1 MSNNIDKKVVD
12 DFGNEWDRFQQAD
25 ITYDAWNQYFH
36 IFPFSEINNDSVGFD
51 MGCGSGRWATF
62 MYDKVGLLN
71 CVDPSKKALNVAKK
85 NLQAAS
91 NINFI
96 EASVGDNNI
105 LQEGSQDFGYC
116 LGVLHHVPE
125 TAEGIKSCSKLLKKG
140 APFLIYL
147 YYNFENKPLFYK
159 YLWKASDII
168 RRIIS
173 RLPNPLKIIIAEL
186 IAILVYLPLAKLSNF
201 VEKLGLNVSNIPLS
215 DYRDKTLHFIR
226 TDSLDRFG
234 TRLEQRFDKAEI
246 SNMLKNAGFEQPIFS
261 ESTPHWVALTRKV

>member
-1 MSNNIDKKVVD
+1 MSNNSDQKTVNGFGDEWERFDQSQLAQDEQQVLFDK
-12 DFGNEWDRFQQAD
+12 
-25 ITYDAWNQYFH
+25 YFS
-36 IFPFSEINNDSVGFD
+36 IFPWSKLPEGSTGFD

-147 YYNFENKPLFYK
+147 YYNFEKIFY
-159 YLWKASDII
+159 
-168 RRIIS
+168 
-173 RLPNPLKIIIAEL
+173 
-186 IAILVYLPLAKLSNF
+186 V
-201 VEKLGLNVSNIPLS
+201 
-215 DYRDKTLHFIR
+215 
-226 TDSLDRFG
+226 
-234 TRLEQRFDKAEI
+234 
-246 SNMLKNAGFEQPIFS
+246 
-261 ESTPHWVALTRKV
+261 LTEAR